1 MPQQPFSDAFSAHSQ
16 NKQNASQARRAAEA
30 LFQSSENSTPSRAR
44 RAQKRPIRAVSNITS
59 VRRYV
64 FSRLLHLARY
74 SRQLEFV
81 ELPFDHE
88 IYNQKFKFDKGLPK
102 IHQHDNKP
110 PQGFGLIYEGRLV
123 CFYSYES
130 DLGNG
135 WEDQRV
141 HNDPPSKRLEALQ
154 MGANIVSYAFTQN

>member
-81 ELPFDHE
+81 ELPRSPGKALSDEVRNPVFVLLSGPGGRSLYLSLEDADRPAPFMPAWWERLEVLGH
-88 IYNQKFKFDKGLPK
+88 
-102 IHQHDNKP
+102 
-110 PQGFGLIYEGRLV
+110 PQ
-123 CFYSYES
+123 
-130 DLGNG
+130 
-135 WEDQRV
+135 QRV
-141 HNDPPSKRLEALQ
+141 RARSAVEAWSSVERVLK
-154 MGANIVSYAFTQN
+154 NIGFTKG